1 MAEPANFRG
10 VPGWHL
16 GYEGTGGAFT
26 LDLAEVGELI
36 NDHEGEPMTFEGWFA
51 DDQSRGYVWLHR
63 GSNSRREVRD
73 RGTRIF
79 AREPEQQKLF
89 QERMEAR
96 AKSKA
101 SAAPTRASE
110 VDSILARI
118 ESRVVPKAPT
128 RPSM

>member
-26 LDLAEVGELI
+26 LDLAEPGDVV
-36 NDHEGEPMTFEGWFA
+36 NDYEGEPMTFEGWFA
-51 DDQSRGYVWLHR
+51 DDQSRGYVWLNR
-63 GSNSRREVRD
+63 GSNSRRDVRD
-73 RGTRIF
+73 RASRIF
-79 AREPEQQKLF
+79 ARDTGQQQLF

-96 AKSKA
+96 AKSKPSGVPLRTA
-101 SAAPTRASE
+101 E